1 MKMNIDIADEF
12 LSRIEQLVDDLNSK
26 SMSSYGKEIL
36 TDQLNKCV
44 KACRESFRNI
54 TNVASFLESKC
65 KSLEKEITQPQ
76 NRENEFK
83 DIAKKLNFPIS
94 SATTDSL
101 SKNPNVETPFENS
114 VPKKDI
120 KFIKKYLQQD
130 KELGKD
136 IVVPKDERLTEKEIA
151 AYTSIDKAFAEDR
164 KIEKKLLKEVKKLSK
179 KTEKDKENNKKA
191 KSKKQKA

>member
-1 MKMNIDIADEF
+1 MKMNLNVADEL

-26 SMSSYGKEIL
+26 NVSSYGKEIL
-36 TDQLNKCV
+36 TEQLNKFV

-54 TNVASFLESKC
+54 TNVALFLDSKC
-65 KSLEKEITQPQ
+65 KSLEEEITQPQ

-101 SKNPNVETPFENS
+101 SKNPNIETPFEDS
-114 VPKKDI
+114 VPKKDVE
-120 KFIKKYLQQD
+120 FIKEYLHQD
-130 KELGKD
+130 KELSKD
-136 IVVPKDERLTEKEIA
+136 VIVPKDEQLTKKEIA
-151 AYTSIDKAFAEDR
+151 AYTSIDKAFTEDR

-179 KTEKDKENNKKA
+179 KREECKESNNKV

>member
-1 MKMNIDIADEF
+1 MKMNLDIADEF

-26 SMSSYGKEIL
+26 NMSSYGKEIL
-36 TDQLNKCV
+36 IEQLDKCV

-54 TNVASFLESKC
+54 TNASLFLESKC
-65 KSLEKEITQPQ
+65 KSLEEEITQPQ

-101 SKNPNVETPFENS
+101 SKNPNIETPFEDS
-114 VPKKDI
+114 VPKKDVE
-120 KFIKKYLQQD
+120 FIKEYLHQD
-130 KELGKD
+130 KELSKD
-136 IVVPKDERLTEKEIA
+136 VIVPKDEQLTKKEIA
-151 AYTSIDKAFAEDR
+151 AYTSVDKAFAEDR

-179 KTEKDKENNKKA
+179 KREECKESNNKV

>member
-1 MKMNIDIADEF
+1 MKMNLDIADEF

-54 TNVASFLESKC
+54 TNVALYLESKC

-94 SATTDSL
+94 SATTDGL

-179 KTEKDKENNKKA
+179 KTEKDKDSNKKA

>member
-1 MKMNIDIADEF
+1 MKMNLNVADEL

-26 SMSSYGKEIL
+26 NVSSYGKEIL
-36 TDQLNKCV
+36 TEQLNKCV

-54 TNVASFLESKC
+54 TNVALFLDSKC
-65 KSLEKEITQPQ
+65 KSLEEEITQPQ

-101 SKNPNVETPFENS
+101 SKNPNIETPFEDS
-114 VPKKDI
+114 VPKKDVE
-120 KFIKKYLQQD
+120 FIKEYLHQD
-130 KELGKD
+130 KELSKD
-136 IVVPKDERLTEKEIA
+136 VIVPKDEQLTKKEIA
-151 AYTSIDKAFAEDR
+151 AYTSIDKAFTEDR

-179 KTEKDKENNKKA
+179 KREECKESNNKV

>member
-1 MKMNIDIADEF
+1 MKMNLDIADEF

-54 TNVASFLESKC
+54 MNVASFLESKC
-65 KSLEKEITQPQ
+65 KSFEKEITQPQ

-94 SATTDSL
+94 SATTDGL

-136 IVVPKDERLTEKEIA
+136 IVVPKDEQLTEKEIA

-179 KTEKDKENNKKA
+179 KTEKDKDSNKKA

>member
-1 MKMNIDIADEF
+1 MKMNLDIADEF

-54 TNVASFLESKC
+54 MNVASFLESKC

-94 SATTDSL
+94 SATTDGL

-136 IVVPKDERLTEKEIA
+136 IVVPKDEQLTEKEIA

-179 KTEKDKENNKKA
+179 KTEKDKD
-191 KSKKQKA
+191 SI

>member
-1 MKMNIDIADEF
+1 MKMNLDIADEF

-26 SMSSYGKEIL
+26 NMSSYGKEIL
-36 TDQLNKCV
+36 IEQLDKCV

-54 TNVASFLESKC
+54 TNAALFLESKC
-65 KSLEKEITQPQ
+65 KSLEEGITQPQ

-94 SATTDSL
+94 PATADSL

-130 KELGKD
+130 KEFSKD
-136 IVVPKDERLTEKEIA
+136 VVVPKEEQLTKKEIA

-164 KIEKKLLKEVKKLSK
+164 KMEKKLLKEVKKLSK
-179 KTEKDKENNKKA
+179 KTEKDKDSNKKV

>member
-1 MKMNIDIADEF
+1 MKMNLDIADEF

-36 TDQLNKCV
+36 IEQLDKCV

-54 TNVASFLESKC
+54 KNVALFLESKC
-65 KSLEKEITQPQ
+65 KSLEEEITQPQ

-101 SKNPNVETPFENS
+101 SKNPNIETPFEDS
-114 VPKKDI
+114 VPKKAID
-120 KFIKKYLQQD
+120 FIKEYLQQD
-130 KELGKD
+130 KEPSKD
-136 IVVPKDERLTEKEIA
+136 VVVPKDEQLTKKEIA
-151 AYTSIDKAFAEDR
+151 AYTSIDKAFSEDR
-164 KIEKKLLKEVKKLSK
+164 KIEKKLLREVKKLSK
-179 KTEKDKENNKKA
+179 KTEKDKESNKKV

>member
-1 MKMNIDIADEF
+1 MKMNLDIADEF

-26 SMSSYGKEIL
+26 NMSSYGKEIL
-36 TDQLNKCV
+36 TEQLNKCV

-54 TNVASFLESKC
+54 TNVALFLDSKC
-65 KSLEKEITQPQ
+65 KSLEEEIIQPQ

-101 SKNPNVETPFENS
+101 SKNPNIETPFEDS
-114 VPKKDI
+114 VPKKDVE
-120 KFIKKYLQQD
+120 FIKEYLHQD
-130 KELGKD
+130 KELSKD
-136 IVVPKDERLTEKEIA
+136 VIVPKDEQLTKKEIA
-151 AYTSIDKAFAEDR
+151 AYTSIDKAFTEDR

-179 KTEKDKENNKKA
+179 KTEKDKESNKKV

>member
-1 MKMNIDIADEF
+1 MKMNLDIADEF
-12 LSRIEQLVDDLNSK
+12 LSKIEQLVDDLNSK

-54 TNVASFLESKC
+54 MNVASFLESKC

-94 SATTDSL
+94 LATTDSL

-179 KTEKDKENNKKA
+179 KTEKDKDSNKKA

>member
-1 MKMNIDIADEF
+1 MKMNLDIADEF

-26 SMSSYGKEIL
+26 NMSSYGKEIL
-36 TDQLNKCV
+36 IEQLDKCV

-54 TNVASFLESKC
+54 KNVALFLESKC
-65 KSLEKEITQPQ
+65 KSLEEEITQPQ

-101 SKNPNVETPFENS
+101 SKNPNIETPFEDS
-114 VPKKDI
+114 VPKKDVE
-120 KFIKKYLQQD
+120 FIKEYLHQD
-130 KELGKD
+130 KELSKD
-136 IVVPKDERLTEKEIA
+136 VIVPKDEQLTKKEIA
-151 AYTSIDKAFAEDR
+151 AYTSVDKAFAEDR

-179 KTEKDKENNKKA
+179 KREECKESNNKV

>member
-1 MKMNIDIADEF
+1 MNLDIADEF

-54 TNVASFLESKC
+54 MNVALFLESKC

-94 SATTDSL
+94 SATTDGL

-130 KELGKD
+130 KELSKD
-136 IVVPKDERLTEKEIA
+136 VVIPKDERLTEKEIA

-164 KIEKKLLKEVKKLSK
+164 KIEKKLLKEVKNLSK
-179 KTEKDKENNKKA
+179 NTKKDKENNKKA